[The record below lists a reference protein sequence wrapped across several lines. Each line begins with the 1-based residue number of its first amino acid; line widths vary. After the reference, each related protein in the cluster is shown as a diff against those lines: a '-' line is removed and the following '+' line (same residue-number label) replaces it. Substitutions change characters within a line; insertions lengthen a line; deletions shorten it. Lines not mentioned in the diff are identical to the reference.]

1 MLQIKHFPQGE
12 ILCPR
17 SRWHQNF
24 ELCIQIIYKK
34 KKKMLWGAEGE
45 CFDNILYM
53 ALYPLYNKILVTY
66 LLYLLSFVNSGEM
79 TLLNA
84 FLTVIF

>member
-1 MLQIKHFPQGE
+1 MLG
-12 ILCPR
+12 
-17 SRWHQNF
+17 
-24 ELCIQIIYKK
+24 
-34 KKKMLWGAEGE
+34 GAEGE